1 MSGSPQAGQVQVTAT
16 QRASPDPA
24 GNLPH
29 NWWPSRCG
37 DATVAGAV
45 RVGPALSSKYD
56 LR

>member
-24 GNLPH
+24 VILPH
-29 NWWPSRCG
+29 SWWPSRCS
-37 DATVAGAV
+37 DAKTADAV
-45 RVGPALSSKYD
+45 RVGSALSDKYD